1 MAERGEGRPGQVN
14 SSYALK
20 STIVFSPVFSLVIPT
35 KNRAEILIQ
44 ALAHLENLSYPR
56 SKFEVL
62 VVNDGST
69 DDTTLRLEKL
79 QVGYRLRIFHREGQ
93 GTSATRNFGI
103 SQAEGTHILFIDDD
117 VFPCKDLLEYHE
129 EAHRGHLR
137 RLVRGP
143 VINIPGLPLPEGPP
157 NLVYHY
163 SQNYLCTS
171 NASIRKSLLVE
182 AGMFDEGF
190 VRWED
195 AELGVRL
202 KQIGVSRH
210 FVLRGYV
217 YHLKPPISIE
227 RQLEYAR
234 NDGLS
239 AAQLFQRYP
248 SLRMRLRSGLHPLN
262 YFRSGLLTAFPFR
275 KAYES
280 YLSKKP
286 DGPLAPLA
294 TSLLAEREYLRSGR
308 EHLKNKGEQS

>member
-1 MAERGEGRPGQVN
+1 M
-14 SSYALK
+14 
-20 STIVFSPVFSLVIPT
+20 IVFDPVFSLVIPT
-35 KNRAEILIQ
+35 KNRADILIQ
-44 ALAHLENLSYPR
+44 ALSHLESLTYPR

-69 DDTTLRLEKL
+69 DATRQSLEKL
-79 QVGYRLRIFHREGQ
+79 QVGYRLRGFHRDGQ

-103 SQAEGTHILFIDDD
+103 EQAEGSHILFIDDD
-117 VFPCKDLLEYHE
+117 VFPCSDLLEYHE

-143 VINIPGLPLPEGPP
+143 VINIDKLPLPSEPP
-157 NLVYHY
+157 TLFYHY

-171 NASIRKSLLVE
+171 NASIRRALLQE
-182 AGMFDEGF
+182 AGLFDENF

-202 KQIGVSRH
+202 KKIGVSRH
-210 FVLRGYV
+210 FVLKGFV
-217 YHLKPPISIE
+217 YHLKPPIGIE
-227 RQLEYAR
+227 RQMEYAR

-239 AAQLFQRYP
+239 AALLFQRYP

-262 YFRSGLLTAFPFR
+262 YFRSGLLTALPFR

-294 TSLLAEREYLRSGR
+294 ASLLTEREYLRSGR
-308 EHLKNKGEQS
+308 AHLKKEGEKS